1 LYKGAAKQMRILIV
15 EDELT
20 LQQQLADELRA
31 QDYVVD
37 VASDGEEGLYYALEY
52 PIDLAIIDLGLP
64 KMDGVEV
71 IKKIRQAGHA
81 YPVLILTARSRW
93 QEKVE
98 GLESGADDYL
108 TKPFHPQ
115 ELSARL
121 KVLLRRSVGLAD
133 NVLVCGAVKIDTS
146 SKQVFLNEQ
155 PLTITAYEYRLL
167 SYLMM
172 HTGKVL
178 SKRELVDHIYEE
190 DDERDS
196 NTIEVFIR
204 RLRKKLDPDDQLK
217 PIETQRGRGYRFRLP
232 RS

>member
-1 LYKGAAKQMRILIV
+1 MRILIV

-20 LQQQLADELRA
+20 LQQQLADELRE

-37 VASDGEEGLYYALEY
+37 VASDGEEGLYYGKEY
-52 PIDLAIIDLGLP
+52 PIDLAIVDLGLP
-64 KMDGVEV
+64 KLDGVEV
-71 IKKIRQAGHA
+71 IKQLCKDGHA
-81 YPVLILTARSRW
+81 YPILILTARNRW

-108 TKPFHPQ
+108 TKPFHPE
-115 ELSARL
+115 ELSARI

-133 NVLVCGAVKIDTS
+133 NMLECAPVKIDTS
-146 SKQVFLNEQ
+146 SKQVFLNDE
-155 PLTITAYEYRLL
+155 PVTITAYEYRLL

-190 DDERDS
+190 DDDRDS

-204 RLRKKLDPDDQLK
+204 RLRKKLDPQGTLK
-217 PIETQRGRGYRFRLP
+217 PIETQRGRGYRFRLT
-232 RS
+232 RT

>member
-1 LYKGAAKQMRILIV
+1 MRILII
-15 EDELT
+15 EDELS
-20 LQQQLADELRA
+20 LQQQLADTLRA

-37 VASDGEEGLYYALEY
+37 VASDGEEGLYFGQEY
-52 PIDLAIIDLGLP
+52 PIDLAIVDLGLP
-64 KMDGVEV
+64 KLDGVEV
-71 IKKIRQAGHA
+71 IKRLRQDDFS
-81 YPVLILTARSRW
+81 YPILILTARNRW

-98 GLESGADDYL
+98 GLEAGADDYL
-108 TKPFHPQ
+108 TKPFHPE
-115 ELSARL
+115 ELSARI

-133 NVLVCGAVKIDTS
+133 SRLVCGPVKIDTS
-146 SKQVFLNEQ
+146 SKQVFLSEE
-155 PLTITAYEYRLL
+155 PITITAYEYRLL

-204 RLRKKLDPDDQLK
+204 RLRKKLDPDGELN
-217 PIETQRGRGYRFRLP
+217 PIETQRGRGYRFRIP
-232 RS
+232 RDSA

>member
-1 LYKGAAKQMRILIV
+1 MRILII
-15 EDELT
+15 EDELS
-20 LQQQLADELRA
+20 LQQQLAATLRE

-37 VASDGEEGLYYALEY
+37 VASDGEEGLYFGREY

-71 IKKIRQAGHA
+71 IRQLRSSSHA
-81 YPVLILTARSRW
+81 FPILILTARNRW

-98 GLESGADDYL
+98 GLEAGADDYL
-108 TKPFHPQ
+108 TKPFHTE
-115 ELSARL
+115 ELLARI

-133 NVLVCGAVKIDTS
+133 NSLTCGPIMIDTS
-146 SKQVFLNEQ
+146 SKEVFLHGE
-155 PLTITAYEYRLL
+155 PVTITAYEYRLL

-178 SKRELVDHIYEE
+178 SKRNLVEHIYEE
-190 DDERDS
+190 DDDRDS

-204 RLRKKLDPDDQLK
+204 RLRKKLDPDSQLK
-217 PIETQRGRGYRFRLP
+217 PIETQRGRGYRFRIP
-232 RS
+232 RTQPD

>member
-1 LYKGAAKQMRILIV
+1 MRILII
-15 EDELT
+15 EDELS
-20 LQQQLADELRA
+20 LQQQLATTLRE

-37 VASDGEEGLYYALEY
+37 VASDGEEGLYFAEQY

-64 KMDGVEV
+64 KLDGVEV
-71 IKKIRQAGHA
+71 IKRLRAAGKG
-81 YPVLILTARSRW
+81 YPVLILTARNRW

-98 GLESGADDYL
+98 GLEAGADDYL

-115 ELSARL
+115 EMLARI

-133 NVLVCGAVKIDTS
+133 NSLVCGPIKIDTS
-146 SKQVFLNEQ
+146 SKQLFIEGQ
-155 PLTITAYEYRLL
+155 SATITAYEYRLL

-172 HTGKVL
+172 HTGKVI

-190 DDERDS
+190 DDDRDS

-204 RLRKKLDPDDQLK
+204 RLRQKLDPDNILK
-217 PIETQRGRGYRFRLP
+217 PIETQRGRGYRFRIP
-232 RS
+232 RDTPA

>member
-1 LYKGAAKQMRILIV
+1 MRILIV

-20 LQQQLADELRA
+20 LQQQLADELRK

-37 VASDGEEGLYYALEY
+37 VAADGEEGLYYGKEY

-64 KMDGVEV
+64 KIDGVEV
-71 IKKIRQAGHA
+71 IKQLRAAGLA
-81 YPVLILTARSRW
+81 YPILILTARNRW

-108 TKPFHPQ
+108 TKPFHPE
-115 ELSARL
+115 ELAARI

-133 NVLVCGAVKIDTS
+133 SVLVCGPVKIDTS
-146 SKQVFLNEQ
+146 SKQVFLEEE
-155 PLTITAYEYRLL
+155 PVTITAYEYRLL

-190 DDERDS
+190 DDDRDS

-204 RLRKKLDPDDQLK
+204 RLRKKLDPQAELN
-217 PIETQRGRGYRFRLP
+217 PIETQRGRGYRFRIP

>member
-1 LYKGAAKQMRILIV
+1 MRILIV

-20 LQQQLADELRA
+20 LQRQLADELRA

-64 KMDGVEV
+64 KIDGVEV
-71 IKKIRQAGHA
+71 IKKVRQAGHA

>member
-1 LYKGAAKQMRILIV
+1 MRILII
-15 EDELT
+15 EDELS
-20 LQQQLADELRA
+20 LQQQLADELRK

-37 VASDGEEGLYYALEY
+37 VASDGEEGLYYGREY

-64 KMDGVEV
+64 KLDGVEV
-71 IKKIRQAGHA
+71 IKQLRADGHA
-81 YPVLILTARSRW
+81 YPILILTARNRW

-108 TKPFHPQ
+108 TKPFHPE
-115 ELSARL
+115 ELSARI

-133 NVLVCGAVKIDTS
+133 SVLVCGSVKIDTS
-146 SKQVFLNEQ
+146 SKQVFLNDE

-190 DDERDS
+190 DDDRDS

-204 RLRKKLDPDDQLK
+204 RLRKKLDPEATLK
-217 PIETQRGRGYRFRLP
+217 PIETQRGRGYRFRIP
-232 RS
+232 RSQSKPIS

>member
-1 LYKGAAKQMRILIV
+1 MRLLII
-15 EDELT
+15 EDELS
-20 LQQQLADELRA
+20 LQQQLAESLRK

-37 VASDGEEGLYYALEY
+37 VASDGEEGMYFGMEY

-64 KMDGVEV
+64 KLDGVKV
-71 IKKIRQAGHA
+71 IQELRKAGHA
-81 YPVLILTARSRW
+81 YPILILTARNRW

-98 GLESGADDYL
+98 GLEAGADDYL
-108 TKPFHPQ
+108 TKPFHPE
-115 ELSARL
+115 ELAARI

-133 NVLVCGAVKIDTS
+133 NSLVCGPVKIDTS
-146 SKQVFLNEQ
+146 SKQVFLHDE

-178 SKRELVDHIYEE
+178 SKRQLVDHIYEE
-190 DDERDS
+190 DDDRDS

-204 RLRKKLDPDDQLK
+204 RLRKKLDPDNTLK
-217 PIETQRGRGYRFRLP
+217 PIETQRGRGYRFRIP
-232 RS
+232 RDGS